1 MEFRKDS
8 EKFSFGFG
16 TERTAGNGSLDSEI
30 PIKKNDNS
38 AEIAGIAAA
47 AGAAVLMAAWKTVKF
62 FNKKKK

>member
-8 EKFSFGFG
+8 EKFSVGFG
-16 TERTAGNGSLDSEI
+16 TERTSGNGSLDSEI

-38 AEIAGIAAA
+38 AEIVGIAAA
-47 AGAAVLMAAWKTVKF
+47 AGAAVLMAAWKTIKF